1 MWVGAVLNTHT
12 QGIYFILFALRV
24 CSQCTLTL
32 TLLADTLS
40 SVTVTRDTVTQT
52 DTWTLLLLHTVGW
65 LGWLAYDI
73 YLAVDWSIDSLD
85 PLVSN
90 RTHVVHCNTDFVYI
104 QDHLRTAL
112 FPIQECLSSE
122 VFMRS

>member
-1 MWVGAVLNTHT
+1 MHNGPMWVGAVLNTHT

-52 DTWTLLLLHTVGW
+52 DTWTLLLLHTG
-65 LGWLAYDI
+65 LAG
-73 YLAVDWSIDSLD
+73 LAGL
-85 PLVSN
+85 
-90 RTHVVHCNTDFVYI
+90 
-104 QDHLRTAL
+104 
-112 FPIQECLSSE
+112 
-122 VFMRS
+122 